1 MKTPSMPGLTEER
14 STVAGRPR
22 AVRGM
27 LSFCLLASSGLG
39 LPAGTCG
46 LATGTPLPSEE
57 LELGTGAQTKRRTT
71 SASETRE
78 AAVLTTRSAINTIRK
93 SSGLTWEQIADL
105 FQVSRRSLH
114 FWASGKA
121 LAAENEARLMQILG
135 VLRYIDRGDSFR
147 TRRALL
153 EPDPRTGVRAFDL
166 LAAQKF
172 TEARERL
179 GKGEGGGFH
188 VWQELS
194 PEEQEARRPP
204 RPWELLNQLPDEAV
218 HRDLGVSRP
227 AHTLRTK
234 RREHP

>member
-1 MKTPSMPGLTEER
+1 
-14 STVAGRPR
+14 
-22 AVRGM
+22 M
-27 LSFCLLASSGLG
+27 LSFCLLASSGIG

-46 LATGTPLPSEE
+46 LATGATFSSQE
-57 LELGTGAQTKRRTT
+57 LELGTGAQTKRCTT
-71 SASETRE
+71 
-78 AAVLTTRSAINTIRK
+78 AAAKTHQAPILTTRSAIHTLRV
-93 SSGLTWEQIADL
+93 SSGLTWEQIAEL

-121 LAAENEARLMQILG
+121 LAAENEARLMQVLG
-135 VLRYIDRGDSFR
+135 VLRYIDRGDSLR

-166 LAAQKF
+166 LAGQKF
-172 TEARERL
+172 NEARELL

-194 PEEQEARRPP
+194 PEEQAARRPP
-204 RPWELLNQLPDEAV
+204 RPWELLDQLPDEVV
-218 HRDLGVSRP
+218 HRDLGISRP
-227 AHTLRTK
+227 ARTLRTK